1 MAHPLD
7 GSPTD
12 EPSATDTSTAELVQR
27 MSAQVSGLVRDELA
41 LATAELKQKA
51 TKTGIGVGLT
61 GTGGLLSLYGLGAL
75 VTAAVLGL
83 ATVLYTWLA
92 ALIVGVTLLVVS
104 GLLAMLG
111 IGKVRDAAPLVP
123 EQAVESSRLDV
134 KTVKESVRR

>member
-1 MAHPLD
+1 MAQPLD

-27 MSAQVSGLVRDELA
+27 MSAQISGLVRDELA

-92 ALIVGVTLLVVS
+92 ALIVGVALLVVS
-104 GLLAMLG
+104 GLLAVLG
-111 IGKVRDAAPLVP
+111 LGKVRDATPLVP
-123 EQAVESSRLDV
+123 EQAVQSSRLDV
-134 KTVKESVRR
+134 KTVKESMRR

>member
-12 EPSATDTSTAELVQR
+12 EPSATDTSTAELIQR
-27 MSAQVSGLVRDELA
+27 MSTQVSELVRDELA

-61 GTGGLLSLYGLGAL
+61 GIGGLLSLYGLGAL
-75 VTAAVLGL
+75 VAAAVLGL
-83 ATVLYTWLA
+83 AAVLYTWLA
-92 ALIVGVTLLVVS
+92 ALIVGVALLVVS
-104 GLLAMLG
+104 GLLAVLG
-111 IGKVRDAAPLVP
+111 IGRVRDATPLVP
-123 EQAVESSRLDV
+123 EQAVQSSRLDL